1 MMILMNKTARVI
13 FAGEYRL
20 VPEVPQEVEADKD
33 AFLKLYPR
41 IKSLIDK
48 GDIHIISGEEA
59 KKAAEALEDM
69 TVTHLREYAAQKGIA
84 IPDGLKKADIL
95 ELIKTAEADE

>member
-41 IKSLIDK
+41 IKSLVDK
-48 GDIHIISGEEA
+48 GDIDIISEKEA
-59 KKAAEALEDM
+59 QAAAKALDDM
-69 TVTHLREYAAQKGIA
+69 TVTHLREYAAQKGIE

-95 ELIKTAEADE
+95 ELIKAAESDE

>member
-20 VPEVPQEVEADKD
+20 VSEVPQEVEADKD

-69 TVTHLREYAAQKGIA
+69 TVEHLKEYAVQKGIE
-84 IPDGLKKADIL
+84 IPNGLKKADIL
-95 ELIKTAEADE
+95 DLIKAAEADE

>member
-20 VPEVPQEVEADKD
+20 VPEVPQEVNEDKT
-33 AFLKLYPR
+33 AFLKMYPR

-48 GDIHIISGEEA
+48 GDIQIISEEEA
-59 KKAAEALEDM
+59 QAAKQALEDM